1 MAAQVALKRQQAAED
16 RMCPNGLGLFSSMDE
31 RNFEQPLEHAFRQS
45 VGHSMDLGQRRLD
58 EEEEDTVLGNNSEL
72 KSVLNSSDDIGI
84 QSNSSP
90 KSRGSEIVGGD
101 KRQIPILV
109 ELFPE
114 QPASIINVVF
124 RTFGGGF
131 EDTIE
136 HFLRQKKKMGNQQ
149 RRTQETIQK
158 QEQQILERPQ
168 DRIETRQILPKSQNS
183 DFQNKIRV
191 LNSGTLNSGT
201 LNSGTLNSCPLN
213 SNALNSNLSVQQSAP
228 QINLQTNNSQPI
240 SIPTSIPSTLL
251 IPRSLENLKI
261 PTSVNHIINQNS
273 TQTSTTLQDLYL
285 QQLLLQ
291 TLVNGQKFNIPSQN

>member
-16 RMCPNGLGLFSSMDE
+16 RMCPNGLSLFSSMDE
-31 RNFEQPLEHAFRQS
+31 RNFEQPLEHEYRQS

-58 EEEEDTVLGNNSEL
+58 EEEENTILGNNSEL

-90 KSRGSEIVGGD
+90 KSRGSEIIGSD
-101 KRQIPILV
+101 KRQISILV

-136 HFLRQKKKMGNQQ
+136 HFLRQKKTTGNQHRQ
-149 RRTQETIQK
+149 TQEKIQK
-158 QEQQILERPQ
+158 QEQQILE
-168 DRIETRQILPKSQNS
+168 TRQILPERQNS
-183 DFQNKIRV
+183 DFQNKIRA
-191 LNSGTLNSGT
+191 LNSGTQNSSTLNSGT
-201 LNSGTLNSCPLN
+201 LSSSTLNSCTLN
-213 SNALNSNLSVQQSAP
+213 SNALNSNMLVSQSAP
-228 QINLQTNNSQPI
+228 QINLQTNTSQPI
-240 SIPTSIPSTLL
+240 SIPTSIPSTML
-251 IPRSLENLKI
+251 IPQSLENLKI

-291 TLVNGQKFNIPSQN
+291 TLVNGQKLNIPSQN

>member
-16 RMCPNGLGLFSSMDE
+16 RMCPNGLSLFSSMDE
-31 RNFEQPLEHAFRQS
+31 RNFEQPLEHEYRQS

-58 EEEEDTVLGNNSEL
+58 EEEENTILGNNSEL

-90 KSRGSEIVGGD
+90 KSRGSEIIGSD
-101 KRQIPILV
+101 KRQISILV

-136 HFLRQKKKMGNQQ
+136 HFLRQKKTTGNQHRQ
-149 RRTQETIQK
+149 TQEKIQK
-158 QEQQILERPQ
+158 QEQQILE
-168 DRIETRQILPKSQNS
+168 TRQILPERQNS
-183 DFQNKIRV
+183 DFQNKIRA
-191 LNSGTLNSGT
+191 LNSGTQNSGT
-201 LNSGTLNSCPLN
+201 LNSGTLNSCTLN
-213 SNALNSNLSVQQSAP
+213 SNALNSNMLVSQSAP
-228 QINLQTNNSQPI
+228 QINLQTNTSQPI
-240 SIPTSIPSTLL
+240 SIPTSIPSTML
-251 IPRSLENLKI
+251 IPQSLENLKI

-291 TLVNGQKFNIPSQN
+291 TLVNGQKLNIPSQN